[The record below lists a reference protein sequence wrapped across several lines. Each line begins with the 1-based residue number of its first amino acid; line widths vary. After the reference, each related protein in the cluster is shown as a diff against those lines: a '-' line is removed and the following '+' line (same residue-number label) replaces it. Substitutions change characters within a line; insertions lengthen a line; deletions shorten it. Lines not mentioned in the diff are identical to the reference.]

1 MDPAERSGE
10 VPADLS
16 LAAPDWLPG
25 RYHLRVQQ
33 LVPGQQYTISV
44 CLNNRCSTMTTT
56 AEFLDPAGSTDST
69 VVDPDRP
76 TQPFVRIAVVLLDV
90 ADTVDLDLTIEAVE
104 DRGVIYEASGPSRSQ
119 RAIPTASTAHPRVG
133 EQRSHSDPP
142 TTDGPRRAP
151 SATFW
156 SEY

>member
-1 MDPAERSGE
+1 MCVLVMACGATAGVTDGSGGTIGGSSGGLVLGCTLIGCQDGITFE
-10 VPADLS
+10 S
-16 LAAPDWLPG
+16 N
-25 RYHLRVQQ
+25 Q

-104 DRGVIYEASGPSRSQ
+104 DRGVIYEASGPVTF
-119 RAIPTASTAHPRVG
+119 TASYPNG
-133 EQRSHSDPP
+133 IDCPP
-142 TTDGPRRAP
+142 PCWG
-151 SATFW
+151 ATITF
-156 SEY
+156 